1 MWCVCDKK
9 FFAGDE
15 IKMFLFFL
23 SEEKGDGLIFTT
35 LLKFSLF
42 YLSSPKT
49 TRHTRFAVFSISMT
63 SIILSIVIVS
73 RRRRRVI
80 IRRRMRPRRGVVVF
94 FLPSGKRHLWQD
106 VFVVFIVEPRASKTE
121 LLFSLPVELVRF
133 LSRWDS

>member
-1 MWCVCDKK
+1 
-9 FFAGDE
+9 
-15 IKMFLFFL
+15 MFLFL
-23 SEEKGDGLIFTT
+23 SEEKGDGLIFTM

-73 RRRRRVI
+73 RRRRII
-80 IRRRMRPRRGVVVF
+80 IRRRMRPRGVVVVVF

-106 VFVVFIVEPRASKTE
+106 VFVVFIVEPRASRTE

>member
-9 FFAGDE
+9 FFGDE
-15 IKMFLFFL
+15 IKIFLFL
-23 SEEKGDGLIFTT
+23 SEEKGDGLIFTM

-73 RRRRRVI
+73 RRRRII
-80 IRRRMRPRRGVVVF
+80 IRRRMRPRRGVVVVF

-106 VFVVFIVEPRASKTE
+106 VFVVFIVEPRASRTE